1 MKFARR
7 LPRTGHFTS
16 ISVFLCLALA
26 LVCATGAWGQTSTVG
41 TVVGVVNDESNAAV
55 PGAEVKLTDTSTNVA
70 QTTVSNADGRY
81 AFSSVT
87 PGAYNISFSKQ
98 GFTTYQVNS
107 QTVQLGVV
115 LTINATMKVGSTSTT
130 VQVTASAGAE
140 LQTMNATVGNTLNTE
155 AMLVLPNLGRDATSL
170 AILQPGTAPGGQAAG
185 SAGDLNTYQLDGA
198 NVTDDMGGNVTTYNT
213 NFNGLG
219 GTQTNATPSSPIPTP
234 TESIEEFRVAVSNQT
249 SDFNNS
255 SGAQI
260 QMATKRGTNQFHGAG
275 YGYYFD
281 TTVGAA
287 NTWAHN
293 HTSYTF
299 GSVSLPY
306 TPLISNHRDRFGGA
320 IGGPI
325 TPRPMLGSGKWYFFF
340 NYEGLRFPNVSNYS
354 TGVPSPLMRAGVIQV
369 PNAAGV
375 YTPYNLNPN
384 PVTVNGVTYQPAVC
398 PAGAC
403 DPRGIGISPIVQQ
416 IWNKEVPLPDS
427 PLSAGDLYNTQG
439 YLGSIRAPIN
449 TNNYVGRIDHDFSE
463 KEHFYV
469 TYRDYKLVSLTTNQ
483 TDIGG
488 VFSGDTLGTPTPKAP
503 RPQQPSL
510 WAAGLTSTI
519 TPTTT
524 NTFVFSYLRN
534 FWQWTDQSGPP
545 QLPGLGGAVNIGG
558 ESTTGAGIIPYN
570 VNSQSIRQRF
580 WDGQDKGI
588 KDDLSMLKGN
598 HLFAFGGAY
607 QRNFDYHSRSDNGQG
622 VNNAISYETYNSGF
636 NWTSPSIQYIPT
648 TVPSAQYSSY
658 ESLYSEV
665 LGMVASTQV
674 AYTRKGSQLNLQ
686 PLGSNATDKSIIPYY
701 SVYFDDTWHV
711 KPSFTINYG
720 LGWNLEM
727 PPYEISGAQVA
738 LVDSNNQQIN
748 INDFV
753 AQRETAALNG
763 TSYTP
768 QIGFS
773 LVRNVGAG
781 LKYPYNPYYGEFS
794 PRASFAWNPHYTDG
808 LLGKMFGTGKTV
820 VRGGY
825 GRIFGRL
832 NGVDLVLVPL
842 LSPGF
847 LQGVVCSNPL
857 MNGSCGGPGV
867 ATPATAWRV
876 GPDGLVAPLAQPT
889 PTLPQPYTPGLNGYP
904 EAVDTSAL
912 DPNFKPVRTDNFS
925 VTIQRELNSHMQ
937 IEAGYIGKIIRHD
950 FLEEDLDSVPYM
962 TTVGGQNF
970 AQAYAQLYLQGV
982 MNSVSANN
990 ITAQP
995 FFEAALGGKN
1005 SAYCTGF
1012 SSCTAAVFSNNATV
1026 IKNTGVSDLWRNINA
1041 ANGWMLGRTMISQAV
1056 PGNPSGQATAAS
1068 LIGSNGWANYNAA
1081 FLTFRTNNWHGLTTL
1096 SNFTWGRALGTG
1108 SIVQASSSET
1118 VLSPFNIGAN
1128 YGVQGYDYKFIYNL
1142 SMYYAPP
1149 YFRGQKG
1156 LIGHLLGGW
1165 TISPLF
1171 QAQSASPTAV
1181 GYNDNQSC
1189 GCEAWGSIGGAG
1201 SGSTSSS
1208 DVQEAVGFSPFNGG
1222 NSAHYNVFGPN
1233 ASSGT
1238 LGFPSSNIVYGSSTI
1253 AGKSNGSYG
1262 PIGLNMFANPGQVWS
1277 EFRPCILGFDTSCGG
1292 YINARGLPYWNL
1304 DAQIAKDLGIYKER
1318 VGAQLFFTF
1327 TNILNHFN
1335 PSNGTFSLNSTT
1347 SFGQI
1352 TGQSNTP
1359 RNLEFGLRI
1368 HF

>member
-488 VFSGDTLGTPTPKAP
+488 VFSGDTLGTPAPKAP

-622 VNNAISYETYNSGF
+622 VNNSISYETYNSGF

-982 MNSVSANN
+982 MNSV
-990 ITAQP
+990 QRQQHHR
-995 FFEAALGGKN
+995 AALLRGGPGRQELRVLHRIFELHCRGVLEQCHRHQEHRRIGSLAYHKRRQRLDAGPHHDQPGRSGQSQRTGHCGQSDRQQRLGELQRRVPHFPDQQLARPYHAFEFHLGPRTGHRVDRAGVQQRDRALALQYRRQLWGPGVRLQVHLQPLHVLRSPVFPGPERSDRT
-1005 SAYCTGF
+1005 SARRLDHF
-1012 SSCTAAVFSNNATV
+1012 SPLPGPERQPHCRRLQRQPELRLRGMG
-1026 IKNTGVSDLWRNINA
+1026 IHRWRGIRQHLV
-1041 ANGWMLGRTMISQAV
+1041 LGRA
-1056 PGNPSGQATAAS
+1056 G
-1068 LIGSNGWANYNAA
+1068 
-1081 FLTFRTNNWHGLTTL
+1081 
-1096 SNFTWGRALGTG
+1096 
-1108 SIVQASSSET
+1108 
-1118 VLSPFNIGAN
+1118 
-1128 YGVQGYDYKFIYNL
+1128 
-1142 SMYYAPP
+1142 
-1149 YFRGQKG
+1149 
-1156 LIGHLLGGW
+1156 GGW
-1165 TISPLF
+1165 LLALQRRQLGPLQRLRPQRF
-1171 QAQSASPTAV
+1171 LRYAR
-1181 GYNDNQSC
+1181 
-1189 GCEAWGSIGGAG
+1189 
-1201 SGSTSSS
+1201 
-1208 DVQEAVGFSPFNGG
+1208 
-1222 NSAHYNVFGPN
+1222 
-1233 ASSGT
+1233 
-1238 LGFPSSNIVYGSSTI
+1238 FPQQQYRLW
-1253 AGKSNGSYG
+1253 K
-1262 PIGLNMFANPGQVWS
+1262 
-1277 EFRPCILGFDTSCGG
+1277 
-1292 YINARGLPYWNL
+1292 L
-1304 DAQIAKDLGIYKER
+1304 DHCR
-1318 VGAQLFFTF
+1318 
-1327 TNILNHFN
+1327 
-1335 PSNGTFSLNSTT
+1335 
-1347 SFGQI
+1347 
-1352 TGQSNTP
+1352 
-1359 RNLEFGLRI
+1359 
-1368 HF
+1368 